1 MRLAITFQQ
10 TYVEIKLAQIEL
22 VLAFDDLNPCASATK
37 WNGIAWY
44 PILVVNLNVNYFGP
58 GLVTKDL
65 SFSGI

>member
-37 WNGIAWY
+37 WNCIAWY
-44 PILVVNLNVNYFGP
+44 SIL
-58 GLVTKDL
+58 
-65 SFSGI
+65 